1 MNIMQNSAVSFSF
14 CCDKES
20 VDIEKFSEHFGS
32 EYMVKYN
39 EPLELVT
46 IRHYD
51 DATIKRVTTGKQVI
65 LEQKSRE
72 TARLVMLN
80 LPISR

>member
-14 CCDKES
+14 CCDKS
-20 VDIEKFSEHFGS
+20 RVNIDKLINHFEG
-32 EYMVKYN
+32 EYIVKYN

-51 DATIKRVTTGKQVI
+51 NPTIERVTVGKKVI
-65 LEQKSRE
+65 LEQKSRQ
-72 TARLVMLN
+72 TARMVMLN
-80 LPISR
+80 I